1 MAIQFIFWK
10 LEIKRGLQ
18 RIPQMLA
25 GVVVLLFLGGATALF
40 ASRALYGGQ
49 AVGRIPVAVSLPRE
63 ELLAK
68 KALSMIAS
76 LDSVKS
82 MCDFVYQDRETALE
96 MLGAGEVYA
105 VMEVPEGLV
114 QGIMDGTNVPVRIYF
129 PGNAGVES
137 RIFQELTDAGAGIL
151 SAAQAGIYAGNQLCG
166 IYGLESQIPRLE
178 QDLNQIFLA
187 YSLPREDYFRYMQVQ
202 ATGDL
207 DPVRFYGV
215 SAYILMLLLCGV
227 PVSGYLLPYRP
238 VLGRKLRMAG
248 LGPLIQVLARTVGL
262 GILLILATG
271 MMAVGLAAAP
281 LVWRA
286 VQMAVR
292 TTAGM
297 VAGRMESS
305 ADMVAGTA
313 GSMAASEGLL
323 SDTLG
328 ELSPVRGLFPEGAGV
343 WDSLLDRL
351 LLAITLILV
360 CLAVAAVV
368 VLLYRLAGNLLG
380 GILLLF
386 LLATVQHYLAGGFL
400 PLVFLPAT
408 VKGLAP
414 VLPSGIL
421 MDAMAMALTAHW
433 DGLVFARLG
442 LLAAGAVGLAALRQ
456 AGGERS

>member
-25 GVVVLLFLGGATALF
+25 GVVVLLFLGGTTALF
-40 ASRALYGGQ
+40 ASRALYGDQ
-49 AVGRIPVAVSLPRE
+49 AAGRIPVAVSLPQE

-96 MLGAGEVYA
+96 MLGTGEVYA

-114 QGIMDGTNVPVRIYF
+114 QGIMDGTNAPVRIYF
-129 PGNAGVES
+129 PANAGVES

-207 DPVRFYGV
+207 DPARFYGV
-215 SAYILMLLLCGV
+215 SAYILILLLCGV

-248 LGPLIQVLARTVGL
+248 LGPLTQVLARTVGL
-262 GILLILATG
+262 GVLLILATG
-271 MMAVGLAAAP
+271 MMVAALAAAP
-281 LVWRA
+281 LVWIV
-286 VQMAVR
+286 VQRVTGMAAGPLKGS
-292 TTAGM
+292 AGM
-297 VAGRMESS
+297 VTDTAAFTS
-305 ADMVAGTA
+305 ASGGSFSGTP
-313 GSMAASEGLL
+313 GEASLI
-323 SDTLG
+323 
-328 ELSPVRGLFPEGAGV
+328 RIFFPEGAGV
-343 WDSLLDRL
+343 WDSLPDKL
-351 LLAITLILV
+351 LLAGTLILV

-433 DGLVFARLG
+433 DGMVFARLG
-442 LLAAGAVGLAALRQ
+442 LLAAGAVGLAALGQ
-456 AGGERS
+456 AGGEQS

>member
-40 ASRALYGGQ
+40 ASRALYGDQ
-49 AVGRIPVAVSLPRE
+49 AAGRIPVAVVLPEE

-82 MCDFVYQDRETALE
+82 MCDFVYQDQETALE
-96 MLGAGEVYA
+96 MLGTGEVYA

-129 PGNAGVES
+129 PANAGVES
-137 RIFQELTDAGAGIL
+137 RIFQELTDAGAITL

-187 YSLPREDYFRYMQVQ
+187 YSLPREDYFRYVQVQ

-248 LGPLIQVLARTVGL
+248 LGPLTQVLARTVGL

-271 MMAVGLAAAP
+271 MMA
-281 LVWRA
+281 
-286 VQMAVR
+286 
-292 TTAGM
+292 
-297 VAGRMESS
+297 
-305 ADMVAGTA
+305 
-313 GSMAASEGLL
+313 ASEGLL

-328 ELSPVRGLFPEGAGV
+328 ALSPVRGLFPEGARV
-343 WDSLLDRL
+343 WDSLPDKL

-408 VKGLAP
+408 VKGLAS

-421 MDAMAMALTAHW
+421 MDAVAMALTAHW
-433 DGLVFARLG
+433 DGMVFARLG
-442 LLAAGAVGLAALRQ
+442 LLAAGAVGLAALGQ